1 MKFTKG
7 NTAAGAFAG
16 LWVMAMLLY
25 FFDEPGKPVFLQVA
39 PLLIDAMKWD
49 ILAFLGLNVVD
60 NGVKGKFY
68 NPALE
73 GK

>member
-7 NTAAGAFAG
+7 NTAAGAFTG

-25 FFDEPGKPVFLQVA
+25 FFDEPGKLVFLQVA

-49 ILAFLGLNVVD
+49 VLAFLGLNVVD